1 MQISN
6 GIEHGSIDGLYIC
19 IYIYM
24 HYIHGLL
31 EYIYMYICIRIQW
44 MIMYKA

>member
-19 IYIYM
+19 IYIYAL
-24 HYIHGLL
+24 YTWTIR
-31 EYIYMYICIRIQW
+31 IYICI
-44 MIMYKA
+44 YVYVFNG